1 MFHFSSI
8 EQYHASLNSGMTT
21 CVQAVQHYLSA
32 IEQNRHLN
40 AFVEVYAGEALA
52 RAESL
57 DSLPPGQR
65 GRLHGV
71 VTGLKDNIC
80 YKDHPATASSG
91 ILRNFIAVY
100 SATAVERLLQEGA
113 IIIGRQNCDE
123 FGMGSTNEHSVYG
136 PVLNPIDPSLVP
148 GGSSG
153 GSGAAVKAGL
163 CMVSLGS
170 DTGGSVRLPADF
182 CGIVGL
188 KPSYGRVSRHGL
200 LAYASSFDQIGI
212 LANSVEDAAAV
223 LEVIQGP
230 DEYDGTTDDRQPIA
244 DHRSPMTDEGRAA
257 AGVMENGT
265 HEGIGGPS
273 SVIGHRIAFF
283 PEWLNHPSIDPEI
296 AAAIRE
302 QIEKLKAEGHTV
314 EEVPFELT
322 DYIVPTYYILT
333 TAEASSNLSR
343 YDGVRF
349 GAAPAKKN
357 AGLLDFYKENRS
369 HGFGIEVK
377 RRIML
382 GSFVLSSGYF
392 DAYYTK
398 AQQVRRLLKQQTDL
412 IFSKFDFIIAPT
424 SPTVAYRLGVKDKD
438 PLAMYMGDIFTVFAN
453 LTGIPAISLPVF
465 KHSSNASFGLQVMC
479 CQQNEVI
486 LLRFSHRLMQQ

>member
-1 MFHFSSI
+1 M
-8 EQYHASLNSGMTT
+8 AT
-21 CVQAVQHYLSA
+21 CVQAVRHYLSA
-32 IEQNRHLN
+32 IDQHRHLN
-40 AFVEVYAGEALA
+40 AFVDVYADEALA
-52 RAESL
+52 RAQSL
-57 DSLPPGQR
+57 DSLPPAQR

-71 VTGLKDNIC
+71 VVGLKDNIC
-80 YKDHPATASSG
+80 YEDHSATASSG
-91 ILRNFIAVY
+91 ILRDFVAVY
-100 SATAVERLLQEGA
+100 SATAVERLLNEGA

-136 PVLNPIDPSLVP
+136 PVLNPIDTSLVP

-153 GSGAAVKAGL
+153 GSAAAVKAGL

-188 KPSYGRVSRHGL
+188 KPSYGKISRYGL

-212 LANSVEDAAAV
+212 LANTVPDAAAV

-230 DEYDGTTDDRQPIA
+230 DGYDATTVHSQQSTDHSPVTASQDSNLMDDRLSTVDRGPWTIA
-244 DHRSPMTDEGRAA
+244 Y
-257 AGVMENGT
+257 
-265 HEGIGGPS
+265 
-273 SVIGHRIAFF
+273 F
-283 PEWLNHPSIDPEI
+283 PQWLNHPSIDPEI
-296 AAAIRE
+296 AGAIR
-302 QIEKLKAEGHTV
+302 QMIDRLKAEGHTV

-349 GAAPAKKN
+349 GTAAAKKN
-357 AGLLDFYKENRS
+357 AGLIDFYKENRS
-369 HGFGIEVK
+369 QGFGIEVK

-382 GSFVLSSGYF
+382 GSFVLSSGYY
-392 DAYYTK
+392 DAYYTR
-398 AQQVRRLLKQQTDL
+398 AQQVRRLLKQQTEL
-412 IFSKFDFIIAPT
+412 IFNKFDFILAPT
-424 SPTVAYRLGVKDKD
+424 SPTVAYKLGARNQD

-453 LTGIPAISLPVF
+453 LTGLPAVSLPVF
-465 KHSSNASFGLQVMC
+465 KHSSNAPFGLQVLSS
-479 CQQNEVI
+479 QQNEVI

>member
-1 MFHFSSI
+1 MI
-8 EQYHASLNSGMTT
+8 T

-40 AFVEVYAGEALA
+40 AFVEVYGDEALA
-52 RAESL
+52 RAEIL
-57 DSLPPGQR
+57 DSLPPAQR

-71 VTGLKDNIC
+71 ITGLKDNIC

-91 ILRNFIAVY
+91 ILQNFIAVY

-136 PVLNPIDPSLVP
+136 PVLNPIDTTLVP

-153 GSGAAVKAGL
+153 GSAAAVKAGL

-188 KPSYGRVSRHGL
+188 KPSYGRISRHGL

-212 LANSVEDAAAV
+212 LGNTVQDVAAV
-223 LEVIQGP
+223 LEVVQGP
-230 DEYDGTTDDRQPIA
+230 DEFDGTITGNRLATTDDRRPI
-244 DHRSPMTDEGRAA
+244 TDERQAA
-257 AGVMENGT
+257 AGILGNDAQEEVG
-265 HEGIGGPS
+265 HRS
-273 SVIGHRIAFF
+273 SVIGGRLAFF

-296 AAAIRE
+296 ANAIRE
-302 QIEKLKAEGHTV
+302 LIDKLKAEGHTV
-314 EEVPFELT
+314 EPVPFELT

-349 GAAPAKKN
+349 GAVPAKKN
-357 AGLLDFYKENRS
+357 AGLMDFYKENRS

-382 GSFVLSSGYF
+382 GSFVLSSGYY

-412 IFSKFDFIIAPT
+412 IFNKFDFIIAPT
-424 SPTVAYRLGVKDKD
+424 SPTVAYKLGAKDKD

-453 LTGIPAISLPVF
+453 LTGIPSISLPVF
-465 KHSSNASFGLQVMC
+465 KHSSNASFGLQLMC

>member
-1 MFHFSSI
+1 
-8 EQYHASLNSGMTT
+8 MTT

-40 AFVEVYAGEALA
+40 AFVEVYRDEALA
-52 RAESL
+52 RAQSL
-57 DSLPPGQR
+57 DSLPPAQR

-80 YKDHPATASSG
+80 YKGHPATASSG

-136 PVLNPIDPSLVP
+136 PVLNPIDTSLVP

-153 GSGAAVKAGL
+153 GSAAAIKAGL
-163 CMVSLGS
+163 CMISLGS

-188 KPSYGRVSRHGL
+188 KPSYGSISRHGL

-212 LANSVEDAAAV
+212 LANSVEDVAAV
-223 LEVIQGP
+223 LDVIQGP
-230 DEYDGTTDDRQPIA
+230 DEYDGTATDNRQPITVNRRPLTDDRGTIDTVRNHAQEEIG
-244 DHRSPMTDEGRAA
+244 GRAS
-257 AGVMENGT
+257 VNGY
-265 HEGIGGPS
+265 
-273 SVIGHRIAFF
+273 RLAFF

-296 AAAIRE
+296 ANAIR
-302 QIEKLKAEGHTV
+302 QLIDKLKDEGHTV

-349 GAAPAKKN
+349 GGAPAKKN
-357 AGLLDFYKENRS
+357 AGLIDFYKENRS

-382 GSFVLSSGYF
+382 GSFVLSSGYY

-424 SPTVAYRLGVKDKD
+424 SPTVAYRLGANDKD

-453 LTGIPAISLPVF
+453 LTGIPAISLPAF
-465 KHSSNASFGLQVMC
+465 KHSSNVPFGLQVLC
-479 CQQNEVI
+479 SQQNEVI